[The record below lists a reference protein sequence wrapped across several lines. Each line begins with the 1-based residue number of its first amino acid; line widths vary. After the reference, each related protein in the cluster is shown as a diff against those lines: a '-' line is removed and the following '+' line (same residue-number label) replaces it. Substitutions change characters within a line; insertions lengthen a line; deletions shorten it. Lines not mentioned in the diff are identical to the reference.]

1 MNLKKFVAID
11 AREALKQVKETLGDD
26 AVILSN
32 RTIPGG
38 VEMTAIPQKEIN
50 DLPSANLPS
59 NQNQIQNQNR
69 NQNQNQNQN
78 QGSPNNQQS
87 RNNQNYV
94 IANRNITPNAN
105 PAAAVASA
113 NKNLSNNTVG
123 KNINLNNAELN
134 QILSNLKNKNSVVNN
149 NNNNNNNININRQNS
164 QQNQQNQQNQQK

>member
-78 QGSPNNQQS
+78 LDFFQEIEFSIPFLNQQ
-87 RNNQNYV
+87 RRIYFFNF
-94 IANRNITPNAN
+94 
-105 PAAAVASA
+105 
-113 NKNLSNNTVG
+113 K
-123 KNINLNNAELN
+123 
-134 QILSNLKNKNSVVNN
+134 
-149 NNNNNNNININRQNS
+149 
-164 QQNQQNQQNQQK
+164 